1 MSDAPLQYTHSGAR
15 YLLGYGDGFFG
26 IWDRRGADAGPAERF
41 PRDDAG
47 WAAAWIRFTALE
59 PDHIAVGLGGAS
71 PSDGPSIPAA
81 TSVGT
86 SPDGRAADR
95 AGIPGAWWLLPLVLG
110 WIGGAIAW
118 FALRRRDPRVA
129 AWMFLAGI
137 LSNIVGL
144 WLYGQVVPPTGGGTA
159 GG

>member
-1 MSDAPLQYTHSGAR
+1 MTDAPLQYTHSGSR
-15 YLLGYGDGFFG
+15 YLLGYGEGFFG
-26 IWDRRGADAGPAERF
+26 IWDRLRADPGPAERF

-59 PDHIAVGLGGAS
+59 PDHVVVGLGGSGGAPS
-71 PSDGPSIPAA
+71 TPDGAPSDGPVDEVRP
-81 TSVGT
+81 T
-86 SPDGRAADR
+86 RDR
-95 AGIPGAWWLLPLVLG
+95 IPGAWWLLPLVLG

-137 LSNIVGL
+137 VSNVVGL
-144 WLYGQVVPPTGGGTA
+144 WLYGQVVPPTGGGTP

>member
-26 IWDRRGADAGPAERF
+26 IWDRLRADPGPAERF

-59 PDHIAVGLGGAS
+59 PDHVVVGLGGTGGA
-71 PSDGPSIPAA
+71 PSSPAA
-81 TSVGT
+81 PSEGAA
-86 SPDGRAADR
+86 PDPRGAAR
-95 AGIPGAWWLLPLVLG
+95 SGIPGAWWLLPLVLG

-118 FALRRRDPRVA
+118 FALRRRDPRIA

-137 LSNIVGL
+137 VSNIVGL
-144 WLYGQVVPPTGGGTA
+144 WLYGQVVPSSGGGTP